1 MDWPRVKIGVTIK
14 ITLTGKTANLK
25 TMVRLL
31 EKDFPP
37 SRAGRLTQLGGVL
50 CLNFVNTTSGRGTER
65 LLEHL
70 FRFEHLLAWARHAG
84 AIDEATAKA
93 LEANPPAARVGQKVL
108 ERTVSL
114 RDALHV
120 IFTAVSKGG
129 LAPAA
134 ALAEFNACLA
144 QAMAAAAIEAT
155 PQGFAW
161 RWNAG
166 PMPPEGLLWPIVR
179 SAAELLTTCDLAR
192 IKTCSGCFCGW
203 MFLDK
208 SRNGRRRWC
217 EMEICGSRAKMRRY
231 HQRQRDIAAA
241 DNPF

>member
-1 MDWPRVKIGVTIK
+1 MLRP
-14 ITLTGKTANLK
+14 
-25 TMVRLL
+25 L

-65 LLEHL
+65 LQEHL

-84 AIDEATAKA
+84 AIDEVAAKQF
-93 LEANPPAARVGQKVL
+93 ERDPPAARVAQKVL
-108 ERTVSL
+108 ERALCL
-114 RDALHV
+114 RDALHA

-129 LAPAA
+129 PAPAA
-134 ALAEFNACLA
+134 ALAEFNAFLA
-144 QAMAAAAIEAT
+144 EAMAAAAIEST
-155 PQGFAW
+155 PRGFTW
-161 RWNAG
+161 RWTAG
-166 PMPPEGLLWPIVR
+166 ALPPEGLLWPIVR
-179 SAAELLTTCDLAR
+179 SAAELLTTADLSR
-192 IKTCSGCFCGW
+192 IKMCAGCFCGW

-231 HQRQRDIAAA
+231 HQRQREVAAA
-241 DNPF
+241 DSRF

>member
-1 MDWPRVKIGVTIK
+1 MDWPRAKIGVTIK
-14 ITLTGKTANLK
+14 MTLTGKVVDLK
-25 TMVRLL
+25 TMVRPL

-70 FRFEHLLAWARHAG
+70 FRFEHLLAWTRHAG
-84 AIDEATAKA
+84 AIDEATAKR
-93 LEANPPAARVGQKVL
+93 LEADPPTARAGQQVL
-108 ERTVSL
+108 ERALCL
-114 RDALHV
+114 RDALHA

-129 LAPAA
+129 PAPAA

-144 QAMAAAAIEAT
+144 EAMAAAAIEST

-161 RWNAG
+161 RWTAAA
-166 PMPPEGLLWPIVR
+166 MPPESLLWPIVR
-179 SAAELLTTCDLAR
+179 SAAELLTEGDLTR
-192 IKTCSGCFCGW
+192 IKVCAGCFCGW
-203 MFLDK
+203 MFLDR

>member
-1 MDWPRVKIGVTIK
+1 M
-14 ITLTGKTANLK
+14 TLTGKAVNLK
-25 TMVRLL
+25 TMARLL

-65 LLEHL
+65 RLEHL

-93 LEANPPAARVGQKVL
+93 LEANPPDARVGQQVL
-108 ERTVSL
+108 ERAVCL
-114 RDALHV
+114 RDALHA

-129 LAPAA
+129 PAPAA
-134 ALAEFNACLA
+134 ALAQFNACLGE
-144 QAMAAAAIEAT
+144 AMAAAAIEAT
-155 PQGFAW
+155 SQGFTW
-161 RWNAG
+161 RWTAG
-166 PMPPEGLLWPIVR
+166 AMPPEGLLWPIVR
-179 SAAELLTTCDLAR
+179 SAAELLTTGDLSR
-192 IKTCSGCFCGW
+192 IKMCSGCFCGW

-231 HQRQRDIAAA
+231 HQRQREIAAA
-241 DNPF
+241 NNPF